1 MGGDQVGYEE
11 TQAQHGDRRVAAF
24 AFVDIVGY
32 SILMAKDEA
41 RTHARWMALL
51 NDVIRPQTE
60 RHHGRIVK
68 STGDGI
74 LAEFATA
81 ADAVEWARGVQRSV
95 LPATDEMGP
104 PVALRIAV
112 NAGEIIATRE
122 DIYGDSVNLAARLQE
137 YAEPGGIVLS
147 ETVYRQVRETICDQA
162 HDLGYLELK
171 HVEHATRAYAIPPIF
186 KGIAVPVL
194 RRRVL
199 LPSIAVLPLQN
210 VGGDRADD
218 YFADGIV
225 DDIIISL
232 ASLHELLV
240 ISRAS
245 TLLYRKSQPD
255 PRVVGRTLGARYVL
269 MGSVHRSS
277 RSVRVSTE
285 LCNAQTGASLWG
297 DRTEVP
303 LGELF
308 DVQDDIVRRIV
319 AGIAPHV
326 REAELRAAL
335 RKRPDSFTAYDLT
348 LRALDSIDSL
358 ILPRF
363 MQAHEYLDR
372 AIAEDSNFAMPV
384 ALAARWH
391 SLRVGQGWSTDR
403 PRDRVRAVEL
413 AAKAIEL
420 DRQNA
425 LALATYGHLKSYLFH
440 EYDTA
445 LVYLERAL
453 AACPNSSLAWIS
465 SSPTLAY
472 VGRSEE
478 AVSHAEHALRLSP
491 FDRGLFYY
499 YTVLGVAHFASRNY
513 EEAVKWGRMAISAN
527 PAYTANLRYL
537 IAGLVALDRVGE
549 ARELAVELLKR
560 EPDFHVGEW
569 ERTRQPFQVAETRQV
584 YVEGLY
590 LAGLPE

>member
-60 RHHGRIVK
+60 QHHGRIVK

-95 LPATDEMGP
+95 LPATDEIGP

-147 ETVYRQVRETICDQA
+147 ETVYGQVRESICDQA

-194 RRRVL
+194 RRRVS

-285 LCNAQTGASLWG
+285 LCDAQTGASLWG

-303 LGELF
+303 VGELF

-391 SLRVGQGWSTDR
+391 SIRVGQGWSTDR
-403 PRDRVRAVEL
+403 PRDRARAVEL

-472 VGRSEE
+472 VGRSDE
-478 AVSHAEHALRLSP
+478 AISHAEHALRLSP

-537 IAGLVALDRVGE
+537 IAGLVALGRVGE

-590 LAGLPE
+590 RAGLPE